1 MPNNDSIYGIAIAFQ
16 RSSQMQLKMICTLVV
31 VAFALGNTASF
42 GVSAGKFGCNGGTG
56 VPFCCRDFK
65 TVSEL
70 ADTPDHQHL
79 AAQLAALQ
87 ANSFTSDD
95 NLEIA
100 SNIVVCGEPVA
111 VASGQVCV
119 PLCAPCC
126 SQCELKVSGPELNFD
141 PTFNPE
147 TDAVPFGPTT
157 VSGGDMYLCC
167 PPPPPSM
174 SGQSVS
180 DSLGQCRVHTGQ
192 FSQLKSTVQY
202 LTEAEN
208 PIIWTWLTPSIE
220 ANTDGVAVVGGT
232 GDDILVSLATG
243 NTLTAFGGTDVLF
256 ASSLSVNATLI
267 GGVGPTVFFY

>member
-65 TVSEL
+65 TASEL
-70 ADTPDHQHL
+70 ADTPVPTNGPDNKHL

-87 ANSFTSDD
+87 ANPFNPDE

-208 PIIWTWLTPSIE
+208 PILYIE
-220 ANTDGVAVVGGT
+220 GNVNSTTADNEELDGDADGAFNFLIATKKNNTLKAGDSVGGPVYRV
-232 GDDILVSLATG
+232 D
-243 NTLTAFGGTDVLF
+243 
-256 ASSLSVNATLI
+256 
-267 GGVGPTVFFY
+267 

>member
-70 ADTPDHQHL
+70 ADTPEHQHL

-87 ANSFTSDD
+87 ANSFTSDE

-126 SQCELKVSGPELNFD
+126 SQCELKVSGPNLNFD
-141 PTFNPE
+141 PTFNPP
-147 TDAVPFGPTT
+147 TFGPTT

-167 PPPPPSM
+167 PPPPVHVRAVSVRQSWSVSCPHP
-174 SGQSVS
+174 SGQSA
-180 DSLGQCRVHTGQ
+180 Q
-192 FSQLKSTVQY
+192 
-202 LTEAEN
+202 
-208 PIIWTWLTPSIE
+208 
-220 ANTDGVAVVGGT
+220 
-232 GDDILVSLATG
+232 
-243 NTLTAFGGTDVLF
+243 
-256 ASSLSVNATLI
+256 
-267 GGVGPTVFFY
+267 